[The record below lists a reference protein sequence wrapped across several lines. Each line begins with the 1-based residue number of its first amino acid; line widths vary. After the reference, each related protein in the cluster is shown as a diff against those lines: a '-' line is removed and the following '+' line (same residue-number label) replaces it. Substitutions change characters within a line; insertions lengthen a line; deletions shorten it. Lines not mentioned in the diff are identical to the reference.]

1 MSLVESF
8 DPFMV
13 VIFLGFFFAISSAAK
28 LRL

>member
-1 MSLVESF
+1 MSLVEAF

-13 VIFLGFFFAISSAAK
+13 VVFLAFFFAISSAAK